1 MKKIHTISFNIYYED
16 TDSTGYTYHTSY
28 LRIAERARTELLRNF
43 FSDLIEK
50 IHENFFFFVVRK
62 IEVDFIKPSYLFDK
76 LKIDTFYLDNKF
88 TSLSLQHDIIKNND
102 LICRIFVKLVWINGK
117 SKKPLRV
124 PSNLISRFKSL

>member
-50 IHENFFFFVVRK
+50 IHENFFFFVVKK

-88 TSLSLQHDIIKNND
+88 TSLSLQHHIIKNND

-117 SKKPLRV
+117 SKKPSRV